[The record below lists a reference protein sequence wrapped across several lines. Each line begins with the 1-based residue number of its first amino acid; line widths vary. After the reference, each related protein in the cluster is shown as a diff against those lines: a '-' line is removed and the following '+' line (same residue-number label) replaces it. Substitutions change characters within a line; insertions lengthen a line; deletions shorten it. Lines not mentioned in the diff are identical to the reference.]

1 MVELKKTS
9 YILLLALFV
18 TATVLIFLGKTN
30 TDNSLKTLLES
41 VSTSLSF
48 VCLLTLFL
56 LTKKE
61 TFKNAFLFEVINII
75 IAIFSI
81 IIIVTYIRDENLD
94 KNNRENTAF
103 IILVSIATFINLI
116 MLFDD
121 VMKLGITKNPKV
133 KLQV

>member
-9 YILLLALFV
+9 YILLLVLFV

-94 KNNRENTAF
+94 KNNRENIAF
-103 IILVSIATFINLI
+103 IVLVSIATFINLI